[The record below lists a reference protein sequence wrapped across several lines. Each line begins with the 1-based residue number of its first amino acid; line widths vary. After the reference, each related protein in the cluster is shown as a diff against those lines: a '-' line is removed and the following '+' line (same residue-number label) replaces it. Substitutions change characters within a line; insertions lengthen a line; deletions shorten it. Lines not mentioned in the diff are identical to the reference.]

1 MSTQI
6 KILSSLEK
14 CFLDESIE
22 QKPALKEASCLRG
35 EDFHFTLAYT
45 AQKDGG
51 WNLCRYGELICR
63 SVLDVSFERI
73 EHVPV
78 RIPCYPERN
87 DDNYL
92 RKAPGLYPDLLIP
105 MEEGEAVQVIKG
117 SLCSIYGTVH
127 MPASTKAGGYEI
139 EVGFKMEDG
148 EEITEKLALRVVDA
162 VLPEQRVSVTQWV
175 HYDCIAGAHGLE
187 IFSEEHWQ
195 AIENY
200 LSTAVAHGINTVLTP
215 VLTPPL
221 DTAVGGERPTVQ
233 LVDIEKTESGYIFG
247 FEKLRRFVALCEKLG
262 VKAFEISHF
271 FSQWGA
277 YHAPKVMATVGGEY
291 KRIFGWETD
300 AAGEEYV
307 SFLRALIPALLAE
320 AKVLGI
326 ENRLMFHISDEPG
339 VKHLEQYKLV
349 KSNIADLLEGYPVY
363 DALSDFD
370 FYESGVVANPIP
382 ASDRIEP
389 FLGAKIENLWT
400 YYCCGQWKDVSNRFI
415 DMPLARTR
423 VIGTQMWK
431 YNIAGFLHWGYNF
444 YYTRFSKREINPFV
458 ITDGDAFVP
467 AGDTFSVYP
476 APGGKPYRSL
486 RLVAFAQA
494 LADMRA
500 LALAESLCGKEAVLA
515 LVDAE
520 GEVTFSSYPKT
531 AEYLLSLREK
541 VNAMIAKKSAKKKI
555 SKAPSFEALQIPA
568 GAILKYA
575 ENSRI
580 RCTVW
585 NKTKIKYKGEIM
597 SVSAFAK
604 TVSGK
609 KSLSRTYEYIA
620 KNFKYNGELIADIE
634 KRLYPAEED

>member
-14 CFLDESIE
+14 CFLDESINE
-22 QKPALKEASCLRG
+22 KSALSRASALRG

-45 AQKDGG
+45 AQNNQG
-51 WNLCRYGELICR
+51 WLLCDYGELICR
-63 SVLDVSFERI
+63 SVLDVSFERV

-78 RIPCYPERN
+78 RVPCYPDRN

-92 RKAPGLYPDLLIP
+92 RKVPGLYPDLLIP
-105 MEEGEAVQVIKG
+105 MEIGEAVQALKG

-127 MPASTKAGGYEI
+127 IPENTEAGEYEI
-139 EVGFKMEDG
+139 EVGFKMESG
-148 EEITEKLALRVVDA
+148 EEITEKLALRVCDA
-162 VLPEQRVSVTQWV
+162 VLPEQEISVTQWV
-175 HYDCIAGAHGLE
+175 HYDCIADAHGLE
-187 IFSEEHWQ
+187 IFSEEHWC

-200 LSTAVAHGINTVLTP
+200 LKTAVDHGINTILTP

-233 LVDIEKTESGYIFG
+233 LVDIEKTEEGYIFG

-262 VKAFEISHF
+262 VKGFEISHF
-271 FSQWGA
+271 YTQWGA

-307 SFLRALIPALLAE
+307 SFLRALIPALLEE
-320 AKVLGI
+320 ARALGI
-326 ENRLMFHISDEPG
+326 AKRLMFHISDEPG

-370 FYESGVVANPIP
+370 FYESGVISNPIP
-382 ASDRIEP
+382 ANDHIEP
-389 FLGAKIENLWT
+389 FLAANIENLWT

-423 VIGTQMWK
+423 VIGAQMWK
-431 YNIAGFLHWGYNF
+431 YNIAGFLQWGYNF

-458 ITDGDAFVP
+458 ITDGDAFAP
-467 AGDTFSVYP
+467 AGDMFSVYP

-486 RLVAFAQA
+486 RLVAFAEA

-500 LALAESLCGKEAVLA
+500 LSLAEKLCGKEAVLA
-515 LVDAE
+515 PVDSE
-520 GEVTFSSYPKT
+520 GNVTFSSYPKS
-531 AEYLLSLREK
+531 AEYLISLREK
-541 VNAMIAKKSAKKKI
+541 INAMIEGVI
-555 SKAPSFEALQIPA
+555 
-568 GAILKYA
+568 
-575 ENSRI
+575 
-580 RCTVW
+580 
-585 NKTKIKYKGEIM
+585 
-597 SVSAFAK
+597 
-604 TVSGK
+604 
-609 KSLSRTYEYIA
+609 
-620 KNFKYNGELIADIE
+620 
-634 KRLYPAEED
+634 